1 MKDRIL
7 KMSRVLVTM
16 LIPLAVGG
24 WAQTVTVP
32 STLVG
37 YPELIVHNA
46 KIVTMDDPS
55 LQPTTGRTVQAM
67 AIRQGKILAVGTD
80 AEILQLAGPNTRSI
94 DLRGRTVT
102 PGLINTHSHMH
113 DRAIRYWI
121 RANQDRVE
129 EVQRS
134 FSVTGRDYAEL
145 KRGIELVIKEQM
157 ARARPEQWAYIEL
170 PNGGNAGTGIGVKFL
185 NDLGLSRA
193 ELDQWAPQ
201 TPVFLNSHPAWL
213 LNKAAEVSFLNLYGL
228 DWDEETVDKA
238 LTMNTTIRRS
248 LVVDRYFAP
257 RIAEMSD
264 VIKGGLE
271 HQAALGLTT
280 FSSHIV
286 GLRIQD
292 AYMKMVRDGTMPIRF
307 GFAHR
312 FCQQVEPEMAGC
324 FMRLGDTAGLGNDYF
339 WNVGVTLGGIDTGP
353 PNICTTMDAA
363 PEYKSKEKC
372 ILEPG
377 SEYEKAIAAAVG
389 SYQRYVVNHVYGDK
403 AVDTFMDVV
412 DRAIE
417 NTPGITLE
425 YIQSRRLTADHCGF
439 YPRQEQLARIKRFGM
454 VISCDPMFLDR
465 SYPWLRVYGADK
477 ANRIGPAKS
486 LLDAGIMVTAEAEV
500 DVESG
505 TGPTY
510 FAVQSHFMTRKNSR
524 GDAVAPE
531 EAIDRVTLMKM
542 MTTWPSYYVMK
553 EKELGTLE
561 PGKFA
566 DFVVLN
572 KDYFAVPEAE
582 IPTIFPLMTVLGG
595 RTIVL
600 RKELADEWGTQPV
613 GPQINFEFATRF
625 TAEGGRE

>member
-1 MKDRIL
+1 MEA
-7 KMSRVLVTM
+7 KMRRMGKLLFAMLFPLV
-16 LIPLAVGG
+16 AG

-32 STLVG
+32 QAIVM

-55 LQPTTGRTVQAM
+55 FQQNVGRTVQAM
-67 AIRQGKILAVGTD
+67 AIREGKVLALGTN
-80 AEILQLAGPNTRSI
+80 AEILALAGPQTRRL
-94 DLRGRTVT
+94 DAKGRTVI

-113 DRAIRYWI
+113 DHSIRLWT
-121 RANQDRVE
+121 RQNRDKVE

-134 FSVTGRDYAEL
+134 FSVTGRDYAEI
-145 KRGIELVIKEQM
+145 KRGIELVVKEQM
-157 ARARPEQWAYIEL
+157 ARARPDQWAYIEL

-185 NDLGLSRA
+185 NDNGLSRA

-201 TPVFLNSHPAWL
+201 TPVFLNSHPAWM

-228 DWDEETVDKA
+228 DWGEETVDKA

-248 LVVDRYFAP
+248 LVVDRYFSP

-264 VIKGGLE
+264 LLKGGLE
-271 HQAALGLTT
+271 HQSALGLTT

-286 GLRIQD
+286 GLRIHD

-307 GFAHR
+307 GYAHR

-324 FMRLGDTAGLGNDYF
+324 FMRLGDTAGLGDPYF

-363 PEYKSKEKC
+363 PEFKSKEKC

-377 SEYEKAIAAAVG
+377 SDYEKAIAAAIA
-389 SYQRYVVNHVYGDK
+389 SYDRYVVNHVYGDK

-412 DRAIE
+412 DRQIE
-417 NTPGITLE
+417 NTPGITLD
-425 YIQSRRLTADHCGF
+425 YIRSRRMTADHCGF
-439 YPRQEQLARIKRFGM
+439 YPRKEQLDRIKKFGM
-454 VISCDPMFLDR
+454 VLSCDPMFLDR
-465 SYPWLRVYGADK
+465 SQPWLKVYGADK

-486 LLDAGIMVTAEAEV
+486 IIDAGIMVTAEAEV
-500 DVESG
+500 DVETG

-510 FAVQSHFMTRKNSR
+510 FAVQSHFLTRKNSR
-524 GDAVAPE
+524 GDVVAPE
-531 EAIDRVTLMKM
+531 EAVDRITLMKM
-542 MTTWPSYYVMK
+542 MTTWPSYYLMK
-553 EKELGTLE
+553 EKELGSLE
-561 PGKFA
+561 AGKLA

-572 KDYFAVPEAE
+572 KDYFTIPEDQ
-582 IPTIFPLMTVLGG
+582 IPTAYPLMTVLGG

-600 RKELADEWGTQPV
+600 RKEFADELGTQPV
-613 GPQINFEFATRF
+613 GPQMNWEFATKF
-625 TAEGGRE
+625 TAEGGGE

>member
-1 MKDRIL
+1 MEA
-7 KMSRVLVTM
+7 KMRRMGKLLFAMLFPLV
-16 LIPLAVGG
+16 AG

-32 STLVG
+32 QAIVM

-55 LQPTTGRTVQAM
+55 FAQNVGRTVQAM
-67 AIRQGKILAVGTD
+67 ALREGKVLALGTN
-80 AEILQLAGPNTRSI
+80 AEILALAGPQTRRL
-94 DLRGRTVT
+94 DVKGRTVI

-113 DRAIRYWI
+113 DHSIRLWT
-121 RANQDRVE
+121 RQNRDKVE
-129 EVQRS
+129 EVQKS
-134 FSVTGRDYAEL
+134 FSVTGRDYAEI
-145 KRGIELVIKEQM
+145 KKGIELVVKEQM
-157 ARARPEQWAYIEL
+157 ARARPDQWAYIEL

-185 NDLGLSRA
+185 NDNGLTRA

-201 TPVFLNSHPAWL
+201 TPIFLNSHPAWM

-228 DWDEETVDKA
+228 DWGEETVDKA

-248 LVVDRYFAP
+248 LVVDRYFSP

-264 VIKGGLE
+264 LLKGGLE
-271 HQAALGLTT
+271 HQSALGLTT

-286 GLRIQD
+286 GLRIHD

-307 GFAHR
+307 GYAHR

-324 FMRLGDTAGLGNDYF
+324 FMRLGDTAGLGDPYF

-363 PEYKSKEKC
+363 PEFKSKEKC

-377 SEYEKAIAAAVG
+377 SDYEKAIAAAIA
-389 SYQRYVVNHVYGDK
+389 SYDRYVVNHVYGDK

-412 DRAIE
+412 DRQIE
-417 NTPGITLE
+417 NTPGITLD
-425 YIQSRRLTADHCGF
+425 YIRSRRMTADHCGF
-439 YPRQEQLARIKRFGM
+439 YPRKEQLDRIKKFGM
-454 VISCDPMFLDR
+454 VLSCDPMFLDR
-465 SYPWLRVYGADK
+465 SQPWLKVYGADK

-486 LLDAGIMVTAEAEV
+486 IIDAGIMVTAEAEV
-500 DVESG
+500 DVETG

-510 FAVQSHFMTRKNSR
+510 FAVQSHFLTRKNSR
-524 GDAVAPE
+524 GDSVAPE
-531 EAIDRVTLMKM
+531 EAVDRITLMKM
-542 MTTWPSYYVMK
+542 MTTWPSYYLMK
-553 EKELGTLE
+553 EKELGSLE
-561 PGKFA
+561 AGKLA

-572 KDYFAVPEAE
+572 KDYFTIPEDQ
-582 IPTIFPLMTVLGG
+582 IPTAYPLMTVLGG

-600 RKELADEWGTQPV
+600 RKEFADELGTQPV
-613 GPQINFEFATRF
+613 GPQMNWEFATKF
-625 TAEGGRE
+625 TAEGGGE